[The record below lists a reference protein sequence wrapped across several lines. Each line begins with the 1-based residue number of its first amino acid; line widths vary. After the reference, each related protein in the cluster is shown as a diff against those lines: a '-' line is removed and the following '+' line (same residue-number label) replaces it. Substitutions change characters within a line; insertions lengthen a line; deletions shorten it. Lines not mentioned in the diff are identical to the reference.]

1 MAKKQSAVIEA
12 PEPLKTK
19 KLMNKS
25 QRCHLVHPDDV
36 ISGGLLSVDK
46 KYSSILPG
54 KTVELKASEADR
66 LLSMFPTEL
75 IDLNA

>member
-1 MAKKQSAVIEA
+1 MAKASAVVEKQ
-12 PEPLKTK
+12 KTK

-25 QRCHLVHPDDV
+25 QRCHLIHPDDV
-36 ISGGLLSVDK
+36 ISGGGLSVDK

-54 KTVELKASEADR
+54 KTVELKEAEANR

-75 IDLNA
+75 VDLNA